1 MKFCCDAS
9 HILSSDDA
17 WRLARAFL
25 NREKAKADAG
35 QESLLDVYKSLGY
48 IDAEFVT
55 DEKRS
60 CHW

>member
-1 MKFCCDAS
+1 MKFCVTPV
-9 HILSSDDA
+9 IFWSSDDA

-55 DEKRS
+55 DENGVG
-60 CHW
+60 HW